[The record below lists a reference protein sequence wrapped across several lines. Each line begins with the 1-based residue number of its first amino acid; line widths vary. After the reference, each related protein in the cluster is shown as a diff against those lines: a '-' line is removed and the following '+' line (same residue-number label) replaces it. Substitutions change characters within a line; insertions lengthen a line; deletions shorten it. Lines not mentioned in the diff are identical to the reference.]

1 MTRFRHPAAASV
13 AALIAALGGIPLAAQ
28 GGFWPLVLVV
38 PVAVAIWAWRA
49 GTDVNPNGLRVR
61 ALLGSRIVLWPEVS
75 ELRADGDKRVVAVL
89 TDGSALP
96 LTAVR
101 PADLPK
107 LVSAAGQS
115 LTTA

>member
-1 MTRFRHPAAASV
+1 VTRFRHPAPVSV

-49 GTDVNPNGLRVR
+49 GTDVTENGLRVR
-61 ALLGSRIVLWPEVS
+61 ALLASRIVLWPQVS
-75 ELRADGDKRVVAVL
+75 ELRADGGKHVVAVL
-89 TDGSALP
+89 ADGSALP

-107 LVSAAGQS
+107 LVAAAGQP